1 MTDVRPITEKLDRAR
16 AALLAVAENVPP
28 EFWQKRPGPER
39 WSAAEVIA
47 HLTMVE
53 SAILEGAK
61 KMMAHGPRPVP
72 FWRRLHIP
80 PKVSEYRLVKRQT
93 PLPLDPA
100 YVGEKDAML
109 ARFRALRGE
118 TLAFLEANQAVDI
131 TRWRR
136 THPFF
141 GSLNAASWFTMISHH
156 EVRHTKQLR
165 EIVRFLGGET

>member
-1 MTDVRPITEKLDRAR
+1 MTDIQPITEKLGRAR
-16 AALLAVAENVPP
+16 AALLAVAESVPS
-28 EFWQKRPGPER
+28 EFWRKPPGPER

-53 SAILEGAK
+53 TAILEGAR
-61 KMMAHGPRPVP
+61 KMMAHEPRPVP

-80 PKVSEYRLVKRQT
+80 PKVSEYRLIKRQT

-109 ARFRALRGE
+109 ERFRALRGE
-118 TLAFLEANQAVDI
+118 TLAFLQANQALDFA
-131 TRWRR
+131 RWRR

-141 GSLNAASWFTMISHH
+141 GSLNAASWFRMISHH

-165 EIVRFLGGET
+165 EIVRALR